1 MPPSALFLSLLLL
14 IALILLAIKWQE
26 TRELKRT
33 LSAVFHRIEQ
43 HPLAYFAWSS
53 KVIQHFP
60 GLWLFIFED
69 AEGEMKRTQLELI
82 THRSRESL
90 ESEIGGNI
98 LLSLGP
104 LPYAGSALKALGEKR
119 LPSREENPHQL

>member
-1 MPPSALFLSLLLL
+1 MHPPTVLPSLLLV
-14 IALILLAIKWQE
+14 IAVILLAIKWQE

-43 HPLAYFAWSS
+43 HPLSYFTWSS
-53 KVIQHFP
+53 KVIQCFP

-69 AEGEMKRTQLELI
+69 AEGEIKRTQLELT

-90 ESEIGGNI
+90 ESEIGGKI

-104 LPYAGSALKALGEKR
+104 LPYAGAALAQLGKKR
-119 LPSREENPHQL
+119 LPSREEEAAKS